1 MSWSRL
7 LRWGLA
13 LAVALSITAQEPRPI
28 DAESAREL
36 VRLRGLGDAV
46 PAEADLEFAER
57 LLGRHGP
64 DLAGFPEFVAGLYLR
79 AAQADRAAGRP
90 AQAGARLRR
99 AAELASERAEPWLAL
114 AQFHLAESRWTEA
127 EAAARRGLELG
138 GPGLLPLAWA
148 LYRQDR
154 NAEAAEA
161 LEQLLA
167 TGEDAGARALLERIR
182 KQQRDEARM
191 AERRDARFT
200 LRFEGDAVADV
211 GEAILDVLDR
221 HRATLAAT
229 FLHEPEA
236 PIPVILFSRE
246 AYHEATGAP
255 AWSGG
260 AFDATDGRVRIPIGG
275 LQRGLPPGLDA
286 VLMHELTH
294 AFVADLSKG
303 ICPRDLHE
311 GLAQYLSGRR
321 SEARTLAAVE
331 RGGVAALYAGGLSFV
346 EHLIERRGFGGIR
359 SLLEAMAET
368 RSEQAAFER
377 VYDRSADEE
386 RQAWRDKLR
395 ERARR

>member
-1 MSWSRL
+1 MRWSRAL
-7 LRWGLA
+7 AGGLA
-13 LAVALSITAQEPRPI
+13 LAVALSSAAQQQRSL

-46 PAEADLEFAER
+46 PTEADLDVAER
-57 LLGRHGP
+57 LLGRYGP
-64 DLAGFPEFVAGLYLR
+64 DLAGFPRFVAGLYLR
-79 AAQADRAAGRP
+79 AAQADQAAGRP
-90 AQAGARLRR
+90 ARAGARLQR
-99 AAELASERAEPWLAL
+99 AAELAPERAEPWLAL
-114 AQFHLAESRWTEA
+114 AHFHLAEGRWTEA

-154 NAEAAEA
+154 SAEAAEA
-161 LEQLLA
+161 LEQLLSA
-167 TGEDAGARALLERIR
+167 GDDAGARALLDRIR
-182 KQQRDEARM
+182 KQERDEARM

-211 GEAILDVLDR
+211 GAAILEVLDR

-246 AYHEATGAP
+246 AYHDATGAP

-275 LQRGLPPGLDA
+275 LERGLPPGLDA

-294 AFVADLSKG
+294 VFVADLSNG
-303 ICPRDLHE
+303 VCPRDLHE
-311 GLAQYLSGRR
+311 GLAQYLSGKR
-321 SEARTLAAVE
+321 SDARTLAAVE
-331 RGGVAALYAGGLSFV
+331 RGGVVALYAGGLSFV
-346 EHLIERRGFGGIR
+346 EHLIERRGFSGLR
-359 SLLEAMAET
+359 ALLEAMAET
-368 RSEQAAFER
+368 RSEQVAFQR
-377 VYDRSADEE
+377 VYDRGPDEE
-386 RQAWRDKLR
+386 RQAWRDRLR
-395 ERARR
+395 DRAAR

>member
-1 MSWSRL
+1 MSGSGL

-13 LAVALSITAQEPRPI
+13 LALALSTAAQEPRPI

-36 VRLRGLGDAV
+36 VRLRGLGGVV
-46 PAEADLEFAER
+46 PTEADLELAER

-64 DLAGFPEFVAGLYLR
+64 DIAGFAEFVAGLYLR

-99 AAELASERAEPWLAL
+99 AADLAPERAEPWLAL
-114 AQFHLAESRWTEA
+114 AHFRLAEGRWTEA
-127 EAAARRGLELG
+127 ETSARRGLELG

-154 NAEAAEA
+154 NAEAAET
-161 LEQLLA
+161 LEQLLSA
-167 TGEDAGARALLERIR
+167 GEDAGARALLERIR

-200 LRFEGDAVADV
+200 LRFEGDEVADV

-246 AYHEATGAP
+246 AYHDATGAP

-275 LQRGLPPGLDA
+275 LERGLPPGLDG
-286 VLMHELTH
+286 VLIHELTH

-303 ICPRDLHE
+303 VCPRDLHE
-311 GLAQYLSGRR
+311 GLAQYLAGQR
-321 SEARTLAAVE
+321 SDARALDAVE
-331 RGGVAALYAGGLSFV
+331 RGGVLALYAGGLSFV

-377 VYDRSADEE
+377 VYDRGREEE
-386 RQAWRDKLR
+386 RQAWRDTLR
-395 ERARR
+395 ERAAR